1 MTLIYNIISG
11 DMVVKRVPSPVLSF
25 SAPGRVVTSAAEYSR
40 STSEVRRQMAGICL
54 LARVLSNVPNLDTNL
69 DTDLDTDLD
78 TNLYT
83 NIRTKCPRPL
93 AHTAS
98 AV

>member
-1 MTLIYNIISG
+1 
-11 DMVVKRVPSPVLSF
+11 
-25 SAPGRVVTSAAEYSR
+25 
-40 STSEVRRQMAGICL
+40 MAGICL

-78 TNLYT
+78 TNRFP